1 MPTARAIPIV
11 CPGANCA
18 AMAIINPIAV
28 AGLPPVHCH
37 TEQRYYE
44 LPANP
49 RPWTG
54 SPEAAAD
61 AIVANARRNAV
72 IAGTRAA
79 LTGDPAGYTQVANDV
94 VVAVANA
101 GDAGA
106 LDGMTDADVA
116 RAVEVAVAAR
126 MGTLPGWR

>member
-1 MPTARAIPIV
+1 MPTDRVTPIV
-11 CPGANCA
+11 CPAIGCGG
-18 AMAIINPIAV
+18 MAVIIPNPPV
-28 AGLPPVHCH
+28 GLPPVKCRKDGR
-37 TEQRYYE
+37 RYD

-54 SPEAAAD
+54 SPEAAAET
-61 AIVANARRNAV
+61 IVANARRNATL
-72 IAGTRAA
+72 AGNRAA

-94 VVAVANA
+94 AGAVADA
-101 GDAGA
+101 ADAGA
-106 LDGMTDADVA
+106 LDGMTDAAVE